1 MITITDDLER
11 SNSRL
16 QTPRILSAHSG
27 HKLPL
32 KTDRK
37 LYIVYGKSNY
47 MLGFDL
53 GELERSKSEYTGAL
67 PRNRL
72 GHTCYC
78 QIHQRAT
85 TCHIR

>member
-37 LYIVYGKSNY
+37 LYIVHVY
-47 MLGFDL
+47 MGSEIISLDL
-53 GELERSKSEYTGAL
+53 TLVGLKDQILQELAKKY
-67 PRNRL
+67 
-72 GHTCYC
+72 
-78 QIHQRAT
+78 
-85 TCHIR
+85 